1 MDRGS
6 YTGWNVTTEL
16 ELARQHPSASGAERL
31 VHCPGSWALEK
42 QQPPEP
48 DNAFTEAGN
57 RMHRAWQTGDDSELV
72 GDEPERMRKT
82 REIEADLVER
92 WIASVPPISS
102 LNLQSDCRERR
113 IWGHGR
119 SFSGQPDRAIVRGE
133 YGLILDLK
141 SGWANVEP
149 PIANWQLRALAVLL
163 NRETEGVVS
172 TIDVALVQPLKR
184 QMPMCRYEPL
194 DLEQA
199 GDDLAVALIRSD
211 DESVRIPGPW
221 CSFCRA
227 RTICPEAL
235 SVVQSLALPGRWDI
249 LPPERKLDL
258 WRKSK
263 VAAKICT
270 DIQKAVKA
278 DLACDPESIPGLR
291 KKADTEQREISDVLA
306 FYQHLIDSGI
316 DKDRLDPLFLTAC
329 GINVGDAT
337 KIVSDLRCLS
347 EKNASVLITKDTPGV
362 TMKPRSG
369 EVEETK

>member
-1 MDRGS
+1 M
-6 YTGWNVTTEL
+6 TTEL

-31 VHCPGSWALEK
+31 VHCPGSWALEQ

-48 DNAFTEAGN
+48 ENAFTEAGN

-72 GDEPERMRKT
+72 GDEPERMLKT
-82 REIEADLVER
+82 REIEAQLVEQ
-92 WIASVPPISS
+92 WTQSVPPING
-102 LNLQSDCRERR
+102 LCLRSDERERR
-113 IWGHGR
+113 IWGFSG

-133 YGLILDLK
+133 HGLILDLK

-149 PIANWQLRALAVLL
+149 PINNWQLRALAVLL
-163 NRETEGVVS
+163 YQETEGGVS

-184 QMPMCRYEPL
+184 QMSMCRYT
-194 DLEQA
+194 QS
-199 GDDLAVALIRSD
+199 DLAQAVSDLFSALNQGEHSA
-211 DESVRIPGPW
+211 RIPGPW
-221 CSFCRA
+221 CSYCRA

-235 SVVQSLALPGRWDI
+235 GVVQSIALPGRWDM
-249 LPPERKLDL
+249 LAPERKLDL

-263 VAAKICT
+263 VAAKICV

-278 DLACDPESIPGLR
+278 DLVANPESIPGLR
-291 KKADTEQREISDVLA
+291 KKADTEQRDISDVLS
-306 FYQHLIDSGI
+306 FYQSLIDSGVPK
-316 DKDRLDPLFLTAC
+316 DKLDPLFLSAC

-337 KIVSDLRCLS
+337 KITAQLRGLS
-347 EKNASVLITKDTPGV
+347 EKDASKTITKDTPGV